1 MKDEKTMD
9 PALAELTK
17 PEPEQAKEIAPG
29 MTVEEIRAVYFNADA
44 LKEPAYRLFQLNT
57 DGHRYYYRFNDAGEP
72 EFYPSVTTL
81 LKQVMPTPPALL
93 DWMIAN
99 GKDGS
104 TEKRDLA
111 AAYGTFMHGQ
121 FETLIINRR
130 YDFDSVP
137 AALLAYMERE
147 NLPENVF
154 AEWLPKVRKDVL
166 AFAQFVKDYNVKPLA
181 VEIGLYHPKYHYA
194 GCLDLPCIMT
204 DPKTGKS
211 FTALVDFKS
220 GRKGFFEE
228 HELQLHLYK
237 DAWNC
242 WYENLPITRV
252 FNFSPKDWRKA
263 PSYNL
268 KDQTD
273 SVNAK
278 KLPYLLA
285 LATIEDEKRDNTLTI
300 VRGVLDLDKGKI
312 SDNILN
318 LSLAELIKTKAAEKD
333 APEQAAKAPEKTD
346 APEPATKGR
355 KKAVKAK
362 KEPKP
367 VNTPSETEKPVK
379 TENKEKQRIIRAGGA
394 PTPYDV
400 CDNYCHEKNCDYCLG
415 EHGDPCIEAK
425 ARAGYVE
432 PDEKLPWENEPE
444 PAKPAGPTPEQIA
457 EQAAKDNLLNAE
469 IEL

>member
-1 MKDEKTMD
+1 MKEEKTID
-9 PALAELTK
+9 PALAALV
-17 PEPEQAKEIAPG
+17 EPEKEQAMEIAPG

-44 LKEPAYRLFQLNT
+44 LKEPAYRLFQLNS

-111 AAYGTFMHGQ
+111 AAYGTFMHGE
-121 FETLIINRR
+121 FEKLIINRR

-147 NLPENVF
+147 NLPEKVF

-166 AFAQFVKDYNVKPLA
+166 AFAQFIKDWNVKPLA

-204 DPKTGKS
+204 DPKTVKS

-220 GRKGFFEE
+220 GRKGFYEE

-242 WYENLPITRV
+242 WYESMPITRV

-346 APEPATKGR
+346 APEPAPKGR
-355 KKAVKAK
+355 KRAVKAT
-362 KEPKP
+362 KEPEP
-367 VNTPSETEKPVK
+367 INSPSEPEKPVK
-379 TENKEKQRIIRAGGA
+379 TEIPEKLPDDGA
-394 PTPYDV
+394 MD
-400 CDNYCHEKNCDYCLG
+400 
-415 EHGDPCIEAK
+415 
-425 ARAGYVE
+425 
-432 PDEKLPWENEPE
+432 KLPWENEPE
-444 PAKPAGPTPEQIA
+444 PAKPTGPTPEQMA
-457 EQAAKDNLLNAE
+457 EQAAKDNLLNDE

>member
-1 MKDEKTMD
+1 MKEEKTID
-9 PALAELTK
+9 PVLAALTE
-17 PEPEQAKEIAPG
+17 PEPAKEIAPG

-44 LKEPAYRLFQLNT
+44 LQEPAYRLYQLNS
-57 DGHRYYYRFNDAGEP
+57 DGYRYYYRFNDAGEP

-81 LKQVMPTPPALL
+81 LKQVMLTPPALL

-99 GKDGS
+99 GKEGS

-147 NLPENVF
+147 NLSEKVF
-154 AEWLPKVRKDVL
+154 SEWLPKIRKDVL
-166 AFAQFVKDYNVKPLA
+166 AFAQFIKDWNIKPLA

-194 GCLDLPCIMT
+194 GCLDLPCVMT
-204 DPKTGKS
+204 DPKSGKR
-211 FTALVDFKS
+211 FAGLVDFKS
-220 GRKGFFEE
+220 GRKGFYEE

-242 WYENLPITRV
+242 WYESMPITRV

-263 PSYNL
+263 PTYNL

-300 VRGVLDLDKGKI
+300 VRGVLDLDNGKI

-318 LSLAELIKTKAAEKD
+318 LSLADLIKTKAAEKD
-333 APEQAAKAPEKTD
+333 APEKTD
-346 APEPATKGR
+346 APEPAQKGR
-355 KKAVKAK
+355 KRAVKAT
-362 KEPKP
+362 KEPEP
-367 VNTPSETEKPVK
+367 INSPSEPVKPVK
-379 TENKEKQRIIRAGGA
+379 TEI
-394 PTPYDV
+394 
-400 CDNYCHEKNCDYCLG
+400 
-415 EHGDPCIEAK
+415 
-425 ARAGYVE
+425 
-432 PDEKLPWENEPE
+432 DEKLPWEQEPE
-444 PAKPAGPTPEQIA
+444 PAKPAGPTPEQ
-457 EQAAKDNLLNAE
+457 AAKDNLLNDE

>member
-1 MKDEKTMD
+1 MKDTKTID
-9 PALAELTK
+9 PALAALV
-17 PEPEQAKEIAPG
+17 EPEQEQATEIAPG

-44 LKEPAYRLFQLNT
+44 LKEPAYRLFQLNS

-111 AAYGTFMHGQ
+111 AAYGTFMHGE
-121 FETLIINRR
+121 FEKLIINRR

-147 NLPENVF
+147 NLPEKVF
-154 AEWLPKVRKDVL
+154 TEWLPKVRKDVL
-166 AFAQFVKDYNVKPLA
+166 AFAQFIKDWNVKPLA

-194 GCLDLPCIMT
+194 GCLDLPCVMT

-220 GRKGFFEE
+220 GRKGFYEE
-228 HELQLHLYK
+228 HELQLHLYREM
-237 DAWNC
+237 WNV
-242 WYENLPITRV
+242 NFDKPIERV
-252 FNFSPKDWRKA
+252 FNFSPKDWRTK
-263 PSYNL
+263 PTYNL

-285 LATIEDEKRDNTLTI
+285 LAAIEDEKRDNTLTI
-300 VRGVLDLDKGKI
+300 VRGVLDLDNGKI
-312 SDNILN
+312 ADNLLT
-318 LSLAELIKTKAAEKD
+318 LSLAELIRTKAD
-333 APEQAAKAPEKTD
+333 AKEAPKQAAKAPAITQEEIDRAEKALGISKD
-346 APEPATKGR
+346 APEISNKGR
-355 KKAVKAK
+355 KRSVKATK
-362 KEPKP
+362 ATEP
-367 VNTPSETEKPVK
+367 VNTPSEPEKPVK
-379 TENKEKQRIIRAGGA
+379 TEN
-394 PTPYDV
+394 
-400 CDNYCHEKNCDYCLG
+400 
-415 EHGDPCIEAK
+415 
-425 ARAGYVE
+425 
-432 PDEKLPWENEPE
+432 DEKLPWEKDTE

-469 IEL
+469 MEL

>member
-1 MKDEKTMD
+1 MKDTKTID
-9 PALAELTK
+9 PALATLA
-17 PEPEQAKEIAPG
+17 EPDQEQAKEIAPG
-29 MTVEEIRAVYFNADA
+29 MTIEEIRAVYFNADA
-44 LKEPAYRLFQLNT
+44 LKEPAYRLFQLNS

-81 LKQVMPTPPALL
+81 LKQVMPTAPALL

-111 AAYGTFMHGQ
+111 AAYGTFMHGE
-121 FETLIINRR
+121 FEKLIINRR

-137 AALLAYMERE
+137 ATLLAYMERE
-147 NLPENVF
+147 NLPEKVF
-154 AEWLPKVRKDVL
+154 SEWLPKVRKDVL
-166 AFAQFVKDYNVKPLA
+166 AFAQFIKDWNVKPLA
-181 VEIGLYHPKYHYA
+181 VEIGLYHPKFHYA

-204 DPKTGKS
+204 DPKTVKS

-220 GRKGFFEE
+220 GRKGFYEE

-237 DAWNC
+237 DAWNY
-242 WYENLPITRV
+242 WYESMPITRV

-285 LATIEDEKRDNTLTI
+285 LASIEDEKRDNTLTI
-300 VRGVLDLDKGKI
+300 VRGVLDLDNGKI
-312 SDNILN
+312 SDNILT
-318 LSLAELIKTKAAEKD
+318 LSLAELIKTKSAEKE
-333 APEQAAKAPEKTD
+333 APEQAAKAPETTD
-346 APEPATKGR
+346 EPEPAKKGR
-355 KKAVKAK
+355 KRAVKAK
-362 KEPKP
+362 KEPEP
-367 VNTPSETEKPVK
+367 INSTSEPEKTVK
-379 TENKEKQRIIRAGGA
+379 TEI
-394 PTPYDV
+394 P
-400 CDNYCHEKNCDYCLG
+400 
-415 EHGDPCIEAK
+415 
-425 ARAGYVE
+425 
-432 PDEKLPWENEPE
+432 EKLPWEKDIADGTGIEVE
-444 PAKPAGPTPEQIA
+444 KTDDGVKVTARYFELAPEQ
-457 EQAAKDNLLNAE
+457 EVNDNLLNDE

>member
-1 MKDEKTMD
+1 MKEKKTID
-9 PALAELTK
+9 PALAALAE
-17 PEPEQAKEIAPG
+17 PEQEQAKEIAPG

-44 LKEPAYRLFQLNT
+44 LKEPAYRLFQLNS

-81 LKQVMPTPPALL
+81 LKQVMPTAPALL

-111 AAYGTFMHGQ
+111 AAYGTFMHGE
-121 FETLIINRR
+121 FEKLIINRR

-147 NLPENVF
+147 NLPEKVF

-166 AFAQFVKDYNVKPLA
+166 AFAQFIKDWNVKPLA
-181 VEIGLYHPKYHYA
+181 VEIGLYHPKFHYA

-211 FTALVDFKS
+211 FVAIVDFKS
-220 GRKGFFEE
+220 GRKGFYEE
-228 HELQLHLYK
+228 HELQLHLYREM
-237 DAWNC
+237 WNVH
-242 WYENLPITRV
+242 YPEMPVARV
-252 FNFSPKDWRKA
+252 FNFSPKDWRTK
-263 PSYNL
+263 PTYNL

-273 SVNAK
+273 SVNAR

-285 LATIEDEKRDNTLTI
+285 LASIEDEKRDNTLTI
-300 VRGVLDLDKGKI
+300 VRGVLDIDNGKI
-312 SDNILN
+312 ADNILT
-318 LSLAELIKTKAAEKD
+318 LSLADLIKTKAAEKD

-346 APEPATKGR
+346 APDPAQKGR
-355 KKAVKAK
+355 KRAVKATQ
-362 KEPKP
+362 EPEP
-367 VNTPSETEKPVK
+367 INSPSEPEKPIK
-379 TENKEKQRIIRAGGA
+379 TENKEKQLIRAGGA

-400 CDNYCHEKNCDYCLG
+400 CDRYCREKNCDYCLG
-415 EHGDPCIEAK
+415 KHGDPCIEAK

-432 PDEKLPWENEPE
+432 PESDRLPWENEPE
-444 PAKPAGPTPEQIA
+444 PAKSTGPTPEQIT
-457 EQAAKDNLLNAE
+457 EQAAKDNLLNDE

>member
-1 MKDEKTMD
+1 MKDEKTID
-9 PALAELTK
+9 PALAALV
-17 PEPEQAKEIAPG
+17 EPEQEQATEIAPG

-44 LKEPAYRLFQLNT
+44 LKEPAYRLFQLNS

-81 LKQVMPTPPALL
+81 LKQVMPTAPALL

-147 NLPENVF
+147 NLPEKVF

-166 AFAQFVKDYNVKPLA
+166 AFAQFIKDWNVKPLA

-194 GCLDLPCIMT
+194 GCLDLPCVMT

-220 GRKGFFEE
+220 GRKGFYEE

-242 WYENLPITRV
+242 WYESMPITRV

-263 PSYNL
+263 PTYNL

-355 KKAVKAK
+355 KRAVKAT
-362 KEPKP
+362 KEPEP
-367 VNTPSETEKPVK
+367 INSPSEPEKPVK
-379 TENKEKQRIIRAGGA
+379 TEIPGKL
-394 PTPYDV
+394 PD
-400 CDNYCHEKNCDYCLG
+400 DG
-415 EHGDPCIEAK
+415 ETD
-425 ARAGYVE
+425 
-432 PDEKLPWENEPE
+432 KLPWEKEPE
-444 PAKPAGPTPEQIA
+444 PAKPAGPTPEQMA
-457 EQAAKDNLLNAE
+457 EQAAKDNLLNDE

>member
-1 MKDEKTMD
+1 MKEEKTID
-9 PALAELTK
+9 PALAALAE
-17 PEPEQAKEIAPG
+17 PEQEQAKEIAPG

-44 LKEPAYRLFQLNT
+44 LKEPAYRLFQLNS

-81 LKQVMPTPPALL
+81 LKQVMPTAPALL

-111 AAYGTFMHGQ
+111 AAYGTFMHGE
-121 FETLIINRR
+121 FEKLIINRR

-147 NLPENVF
+147 NLPEKVF

-166 AFAQFVKDYNVKPLA
+166 AFAQFIKDWNVKPLA
-181 VEIGLYHPKYHYA
+181 VEIGLYHPKFHYA

-211 FTALVDFKS
+211 FVAIVDFKS
-220 GRKGFFEE
+220 GRKGFYEE
-228 HELQLHLYK
+228 HELQLHLYREM
-237 DAWNC
+237 WNVH
-242 WYENLPITRV
+242 YPEMPVARV

-263 PSYNL
+263 PTYNL

-300 VRGVLDLDKGKI
+300 VRGVLDLDNGKI
-312 SDNILN
+312 ADNILT
-318 LSLAELIKTKAAEKD
+318 LSLADLIKTKAAEKD

-346 APEPATKGR
+346 APEPAQKGR
-355 KKAVKAK
+355 KRAVKAT
-362 KEPKP
+362 KEPEP
-367 VNTPSETEKPVK
+367 INSTSEPEKPIK
-379 TENKEKQRIIRAGGA
+379 TENKEKQLVRAGGA

-400 CDNYCHEKNCDYCLG
+400 CDRYCREKNCDYCLG
-415 EHGDPCIEAK
+415 KHGDPCIEAK
-425 ARAGYVE
+425 ARAGSVE
-432 PDEKLPWENEPE
+432 PESDRLPWENEPE
-444 PAKPAGPTPEQIA
+444 PAKSTGPTPEQIT
-457 EQAAKDNLLNAE
+457 EQAAKDNLLNDE

>member
-1 MKDEKTMD
+1 MKDEKTID
-9 PALAELTK
+9 PALAALV
-17 PEPEQAKEIAPG
+17 EPEKEQATEIAPG

-44 LKEPAYRLFQLNT
+44 LKEPAYRLFQLNS

-111 AAYGTFMHGQ
+111 AAYGTFMHGE
-121 FETLIINRR
+121 FEKLIINRR

-147 NLPENVF
+147 NLPEKVF

-166 AFAQFVKDYNVKPLA
+166 AFAQFIKDWNVKPLA
-181 VEIGLYHPKYHYA
+181 VEIALYHPKYHYA

-204 DPKTGKS
+204 DPKTVKS

-220 GRKGFFEE
+220 GRKGFYEE

-242 WYENLPITRV
+242 WYESMPITRV

-263 PSYNL
+263 PTYNL

-346 APEPATKGR
+346 APEPAQKGR
-355 KKAVKAK
+355 KRAVKAT
-362 KEPKP
+362 KEPEP
-367 VNTPSETEKPVK
+367 INSPSEPEKPVK
-379 TENKEKQRIIRAGGA
+379 TEI
-394 PTPYDV
+394 P
-400 CDNYCHEKNCDYCLG
+400 
-415 EHGDPCIEAK
+415 
-425 ARAGYVE
+425 
-432 PDEKLPWENEPE
+432 EKLPWEKDIADGTGIEVEKTDDGVKVTARYFE
-444 PAKPAGPTPEQIA
+444 PAP
-457 EQAAKDNLLNAE
+457 EQAAKDNLLNDE